1 MDRRAAVIAGNLLA
15 PLGVLL
21 FGWSVATAVFL
32 IWLDTCF
39 ISLQL
44 GILIFAAA
52 SHALAPPAGTPHTG
66 GWWAGVGI
74 GVALMAPM
82 FVAPPLLLGA
92 YLLDLLAPQT
102 PSGPAAAIFAGRLVM
117 VWVAIQVL
125 LRGWQIVT
133 RAAEL
138 RRDAEAAASF
148 VPKAGYQLLALIYRM
163 VILMA
168 LIWVSSLF
176 GRYGGLIFLF
186 VATVLMT
193 YAELHEDWLQK
204 LAARMGR

>member
-1 MDRRAAVIAGNLLA
+1 MDRRVAVIAGNLLA

-21 FGWSVATAVFL
+21 FGWNVATAVFL

-44 GILIFAAA
+44 GILIFTVMGR
-52 SHALAPPAGTPHTG
+52 SIEPPAGTEPTG
-66 GWWAGVGI
+66 AWRFGI
-74 GVALMAPM
+74 GIGMALMSPM

-92 YLLDLLAPQT
+92 YLLDLLAPQM
-102 PSGPAAAIFAGRLVM
+102 PNGPAAALFAGRLVM

-125 LRGWQIVT
+125 LRGSEIVS
-133 RAAEL
+133 RAREL
-138 RRDAEAAASF
+138 RRDADAAASF

-163 VILMA
+163 VVLMA
-168 LIWVSSLF
+168 LVWVSSLF
-176 GRYGGLIFLF
+176 GRYGGLVFLF
-186 VATVLMT
+186 IATALMT

-204 LAARMGR
+204 LAARMK